1 MTVYFELLDD
11 DGRVC
16 RIMTRKEFV
25 EDAGLKNN
33 SAIESFLRTLT
44 LNNNSMYKGYYLCE
58 RNDNEQNEVF
68 YMEKVDESKKHIWYV
83 TRDGKIV
90 RLDKRNN
97 KQYVQKLT
105 KESNGYYAKI
115 NGHRKSLAR
124 IMYQKF
130 IGKEIPKG
138 VLLKFVGEPR
148 VENIRFVVKNNG
160 QKRKCGVIENG
171 KIVQTFDSIKEAAQR
186 CYISES
192 TAIQNVHGRRENPLV
207 NLVAL

>member
-148 VENIRFVVKNNG
+148 VENIRFVEKNNG

-192 TAIQNVHGRRENPLV
+192 TAIQYVHGRRENPLV